1 LSNLNVDA
9 LLAQHGIDTD
19 SLTHHGIKG
28 MQWGVRRDRNRPGG
42 ADGKPNNGGDSSS
55 SKSGSGKSSSSG
67 SPRLSRKEFKAKI
80 KVEKEEFYK
89 QKADRV
95 IGAALKDPHT
105 LISLSNGV
113 GYPTVVTGRK
123 FKTYLER
130 GGVFDIKYT
139 DVFATKQNGTFVRN
153 ANLNEQYKKPKR

>member
-28 MQWGVRRDRNRPGG
+28 MRWGVRRDRNRPGG

-113 GYPTVVTGRK
+113 GYPTVVTGRE